1 MATPV
6 TTVINGYTFIATLDV
21 KYGLVKYVVNNP
33 DGSELFY
40 ANGASSVFGGLRIL
54 SAKAEAAGD
63 TTLAD
68 TLKQTQIGFNNQSA
82 SIDQAAIAA
91 NPPPPPVD
99 TAAGDVKSS
108 PDGATQNPPGNIPNT
123 PNTETNT
130 PPNTLEVGT
139 NGRLRPLTET
149 QSIPASSTGPKGVVS
164 PPLGDTEGQNNQNS
178 SANMQREAGGQPGVG
193 ATGDDSGT
201 AAITKVIVDNFNGKI
216 TPQDNVL
223 DKYASYTYNIGWYLL
238 EPGTYGKLLSTQKP
252 SLAGYQLLA
261 QSGGAPVTSATSG
274 ATADSGRNQFFQLDY
289 YLDNLELESW
299 IAGGGTLMAHNVSKL
314 RFTVTEPNGVT
325 LFNNLYQAVQSV
337 YKEKLLHYSFA
348 DYALVIRFY
357 GYDENGKI
365 VQVGQNGNSNT
376 DRQAVVEKFYP
387 FKINSIKFRIAN
399 KLVEYSVEGTAIPYN
414 IGFGVSRGTIKQPM
428 ELSGATVADILS
440 GVGNASNSN
449 SNSPVGDGRTSSPT
463 PSTNQVASVLP
474 SVDKASAA
482 IAAGTQDVLVN
493 NQGMAFGGGGL

>member
-1 MATPV
+1 MAT
-6 TTVINGYTFIATLDV
+6 
-21 KYGLVKYVVNNP
+21 
-33 DGSELFY
+33 S
-40 ANGASSVFGGLRIL
+40 
-54 SAKAEAAGD
+54 GD
-63 TTLAD
+63 TT
-68 TLKQTQIGFNNQSA
+68 
-82 SIDQAAIAA
+82 
-91 NPPPPPVD
+91 
-99 TAAGDVKSS
+99 
-108 PDGATQNPPGNIPNT
+108 
-123 PNTETNT
+123 
-130 PPNTLEVGT
+130 NTLEVGT

-449 SNSPVGDGRTSSPT
+449 SPVGDGRTSSPT

-493 NQGMAFGGGGL
+493 DQGMAFGGGGL